1 MAFKL
6 KSGNKIPFKLMG
18 SPMKNLLGA
27 ANNVVEQTNKTGED
41 QELDQ
46 ELTSE
51 QRLSNLESKVSE
63 LGESMSS
70 TDPGQK
76 TGNWGVNMRRR
87 WKERRRNQ
95 RADHLKSIR
104 PGHFGDT
111 MFW

>member
-18 SPMKNLLGA
+18 SPMKNLLDA
-27 ANNVVEQTNKTGED
+27 ANNVVDED